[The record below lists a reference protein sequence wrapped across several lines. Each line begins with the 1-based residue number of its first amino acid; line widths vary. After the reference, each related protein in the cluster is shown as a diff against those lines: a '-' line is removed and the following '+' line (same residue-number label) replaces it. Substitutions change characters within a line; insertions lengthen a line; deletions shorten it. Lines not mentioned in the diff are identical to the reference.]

1 MGTPHY
7 DLGLG
12 ESMGNVCSFFFRGF
26 LRKSK
31 MCHTHKSFLYCTFK
45 EDDDKPSDLG
55 YEATLAVVGIKQKQP
70 ILGG

>member
-1 MGTPHY
+1 MFVHFFSEVPQ
-7 DLGLG
+7 
-12 ESMGNVCSFFFRGF
+12 GNPRCAIRTRVF
-26 LRKSK
+26 
-31 MCHTHKSFLYCTFK
+31 CTFK